1 MKKQTYIGVY
11 ALIKNSD
18 KILFIKKSRGPYTG
32 QWDLPGGGLNFG
44 ETSLDGLRREVLEET
59 GLKIKSA
66 TLLNV
71 LTNKTIYKQDNG
83 EEDRDFYHIGIIY
96 NVITEDNLDNLKTK
110 PDGQDSAG
118 ANWIAKEKIDCNT
131 LSPFAKNIYETI

>member
-18 KILFIKKSRGPYTG
+18 KILFIKKARGPYTG
-32 QWDLPGGGLNFG
+32 QWDLPGGGLDFG
-44 ETSLDGLRREVLEET
+44 ETPLDGLHREVLEET

-71 LTNKTIYKQDNG
+71 LTHKTIYKQNN

-96 NVITEDNLDNLKTK
+96 NVTTEDNLNNLKTK

-118 ANWIAKEKIDCNT
+118 ASWISKEKIDHST